1 MGLVSSALELP
12 MTTWL
17 VAHDL
22 TDLGNAAAAEAAAL
36 AHPTGG
42 RLYLLHVY
50 PETIRAPY
58 ERDGSATFTLE
69 EEQRKVMRGA
79 AEKLKASHPGLHIDI
94 EVLEGDPKTRIL
106 EEADRLDAH
115 MVVVGTHDRKGL
127 ARLMLGSVAETIVH
141 KAKVPVLVVKSA
153 R

>member
-1 MGLVSSALELP
+1 

-50 PETIRAPY
+50 PETIR
-58 ERDGSATFTLE
+58 DGSATFNHE
-69 EEQRKVMRGA
+69 EEQRKVMRA
-79 AEKLKASHPGLHIDI
+79 VAEKLKASHPGLHIDI

>member
-1 MGLVSSALELP
+1 M
-12 MTTWL
+12 
-17 VAHDL
+17 
-22 TDLGNAAAAEAAAL
+22 
-36 AHPTGG
+36 
-42 RLYLLHVY
+42 
-50 PETIRAPY
+50 IRAPY

-69 EEQRKVMRGA
+69 EEQRKVMRAA

-127 ARLMLGSVAETIVH
+127 SRLMLGSVAETIVH

>member
-1 MGLVSSALELP
+1 

-22 TDLGNAAAAEAAAL
+22 TSLGHAAAAEAAAL

-58 ERDGSATFTLE
+58 DRDGNATFNRE
-69 EEQRKVMRGA
+69 EEQRNVMRGA
-79 AEKLKASHPGLHIDI
+79 AEQLKATHPGLHIDI

-106 EEADRLDAH
+106 EEADRLNAH

-127 ARLMLGSVAETIVH
+127 SRLMLGSVAEAIVH
-141 KAKVPVLVVKSA
+141 LAKVPVLVVKNA